1 MRARR
6 GAARP
11 TIIDM
16 ADRPLRGAGRMIV
29 ATIAALALSGTAV
42 AAPQA
47 SSARKQATTKAG
59 ASKTTAKK
67 PARKSAKA
75 AKPVAVPAEPVPA
88 MPRSENAERMI
99 AWVAAAHDN
108 GKLPY
113 AVIDKPAATLYLFA
127 ANGDFLGE
135 TPVLLGVGIGDD
147 STPGVGAKNLD
158 DIGPAERTTPAG
170 RFVTK
175 FGRAFGRQ
183 RVLWVD
189 YANAVA
195 MHVVTS
201 LHKNEHRVERLLSP
215 SPEDN
220 RISFGCINVGARF
233 YNGKLRPQFEKRG
246 GIVYITPDVK
256 PLDEVFPR
264 VRLLPYLAAADAA
277 TGSGAAR

>member
-1 MRARR
+1 MHARR
-6 GAARP
+6 GAAGP

-16 ADRPLRGAGRMIV
+16 ADRPSRGAGRMIV
-29 ATIAALALSGTAV
+29 AMLAALALSGAAV
-42 AAPQA
+42 AAPPA
-47 SSARKQATTKAG
+47 SSARKTPTAKAG
-59 ASKTTAKK
+59 ATKTATKK
-67 PARKSAKA
+67 PARKA
-75 AKPVAVPAEPVPA
+75 AKTAKSVATPVEPAPV

-99 AWVAAAHDN
+99 AWVAASHDN

-277 TGSGAAR
+277 AGTSAAR

>member
-1 MRARR
+1 MPAVAL
-6 GAARP
+6 GAPPASSPREP
-11 TIIDM
+11 ALAAKAGTSK
-16 ADRPLRGAGRMIV
+16 ASTSKAGAGR
-29 ATIAALALSGTAV
+29 AA
-42 AAPQA
+42 AAKA
-47 SSARKQATTKAG
+47 AAKKTARKAG
-59 ASKTTAKK
+59 
-67 PARKSAKA
+67 KA
-75 AKPVAVPAEPVPA
+75 AKPTAPPPEPVPE
-88 MPRSENAERMI
+88 MPRSEAAERLI

-108 GKLPY
+108 GRLPY

-127 ANGDFLGE
+127 ANGDYLGE

-147 STPGVGAKNLD
+147 STPGIGAKNLD

-170 RFVTK
+170 RFVAK

-246 GIVYITPDVK
+246 GVVYITPDVK

-264 VRLLPYLAAADAA
+264 VRLLPYLAAADTA
-277 TGSGAAR
+277 GPGAAR

>member
-6 GAARP
+6 RAARP

-16 ADRPLRGAGRMIV
+16 ADRPSRGAGRMIV
-29 ATIAALALSGTAV
+29 AALAALALSGTAF

-47 SSARKQATTKAG
+47 SSARKQATAKAG
-59 ASKTTAKK
+59 ASKPTAKK
-67 PARKSAKA
+67 PARKGAKV
-75 AKPVAVPAEPVPA
+75 AKPVAVPVEPPPV
-88 MPRSENAERMI
+88 MPRSENAERLI
-99 AWVAAAHDN
+99 AWVGAAHDN

-256 PLDEVFPR
+256 PLDEIFPR
-264 VRLLPYLAAADAA
+264 VRLLPYLAAAGDA
-277 TGSGAAR
+277 TGAGAAR

>member
-16 ADRPLRGAGRMIV
+16 AGRPSRGAGRLII
-29 ATIAALALSGTAV
+29 ATLAALALSGSAV

-47 SSARKQATTKAG
+47 SPARRPATAKALP
-59 ASKTTAKK
+59 SKAAKK
-67 PARKSAKA
+67 PARKASKA
-75 AKPVAVPAEPVPA
+75 AKPVAIPAESAPA

-99 AWVAAAHDN
+99 AWVAASRDN

-135 TPVLLGVGIGDD
+135 TPVLLGVGLGDD

>member
-1 MRARR
+1 MHARR

-11 TIIDM
+11 AIIDM
-16 ADRPLRGAGRMIV
+16 AGRPSRGAGRVIV
-29 ATIAALALSGTAV
+29 AMVAALALSGAAI

-47 SSARKQATTKAG
+47 SSPRRP
-59 ASKTTAKK
+59 TTAKRGAAKAAVK
-67 PARKSAKA
+67 PARKATKPAKA
-75 AKPVAVPAEPVPA
+75 VVERVEPAPV

-99 AWVAAAHDN
+99 AWVAASHDN

-127 ANGDFLGE
+127 ANGDFVGE

-246 GIVYITPDVK
+246 GIVYITPDVN

-264 VRLLPYLAAADAA
+264 VRLLPYLAAAGA
-277 TGSGAAR
+277 TSGSGAAR

>member
-6 GAARP
+6 RAARP

-16 ADRPLRGAGRMIV
+16 ADRPSRGAGRMIV
-29 ATIAALALSGTAV
+29 AALAALALSGTAF

-47 SSARKQATTKAG
+47 SSARKQATAKAG
-59 ASKTTAKK
+59 ASKPTAKK
-67 PARKSAKA
+67 PARKGAKV
-75 AKPVAVPAEPVPA
+75 AKPVAVPVEPAPV
-88 MPRSENAERMI
+88 MPRSENAERLI
-99 AWVAAAHDN
+99 AWVGAAHDN

-113 AVIDKPAATLYLFA
+113 AVIDKPEATLYLFA

-195 MHVVTS
+195 VHVVTAS
-201 LHKNEHRVERLLSP
+201 TRTSIA
-215 SPEDN
+215 S
-220 RISFGCINVGARF
+220 SGCCRPRPRTIASRSAASTSARASTTASCA
-233 YNGKLRPQFEKRG
+233 RSSRS
-246 GIVYITPDVK
+246 
-256 PLDEVFPR
+256 
-264 VRLLPYLAAADAA
+264 AAASS
-277 TGSGAAR
+277 TSRPT

>member
-1 MRARR
+1 M
-6 GAARP
+6 
-11 TIIDM
+11 IDM
-16 ADRPLRGAGRMIV
+16 ADRPSRGAGRMIV
-29 ATIAALALSGTAV
+29 AAVAALALSGTAL
-42 AAPQA
+42 AAPQVIP
-47 SSARKQATTKAG
+47 ARKTAASAKPG
-59 ASKTTAKK
+59 AAKVSAKK
-67 PARKSAKA
+67 PVRKATKV
-75 AKPVAVPAEPVPA
+75 AKPAPVPVEPA
-88 MPRSENAERMI
+88 PEMPRSENAERMI

-135 TPVLLGVGIGDD
+135 TPVLLGVGVGDD
-147 STPGVGAKNLD
+147 SSPGVGAKNLD

-264 VRLLPYLAAADAA
+264 VRLLPYLAAASAA
-277 TGSGAAR
+277 TGPGAAR